1 MSIPTTTSTPATPG
15 TPDDSLA
22 TSAPHSPATQA
33 PALPEPVYLEGP
45 APFAVVLGLLGLLF
59 ASTTLF
65 TQLTDVAVPWTQL
78 GPWTVVAAGLLVVVI
93 GAIGLR
99 SSRTRG

>member
-1 MSIPTTTSTPATPG
+1 MSTPITPG
-15 TPDDSLA
+15 TPEDTPA
-22 TSAPHSPATQA
+22 TNAPHAPTAHA
-33 PALPEPVYLEGP
+33 PALPEPVYVEGP

-65 TQLTDVAVPWTQL
+65 TQLTDVSVPWTQL

>member
-1 MSIPTTTSTPATPG
+1 MSTPTTPG
-15 TPDDSLA
+15 TSGTPEDTLA
-22 TSAPHSPATQA
+22 TSAPHSA
-33 PALPEPVYLEGP
+33 ALPEPVYLDGP

>member
-1 MSIPTTTSTPATPG
+1 MSIPTTPSTPATPG

-33 PALPEPVYLEGP
+33 PALPEPVYPEGP